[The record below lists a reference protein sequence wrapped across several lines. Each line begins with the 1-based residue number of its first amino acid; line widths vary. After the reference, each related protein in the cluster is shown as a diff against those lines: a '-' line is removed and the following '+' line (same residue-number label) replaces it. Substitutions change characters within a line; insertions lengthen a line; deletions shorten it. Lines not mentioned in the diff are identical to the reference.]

1 MKHQITI
8 LPKGIVFVAD
18 ETETIMDAAQ
28 KAGIKML
35 KSCDNGICE
44 ICRAT
49 LASGEIETPEGA
61 FNAQSNHV
69 NPMLPC
75 VSKAKSELILEQK
88 KVLASGEIPIQ
99 HIAFQIKNITL
110 KNGDVYIIELLAPA
124 GKIPEFHAG
133 QYLELLMDGN
143 EYPFTIASAPGNRE
157 IQLHIGA
164 DNEHSA
170 NQAIVKSLQSQVT
183 VRARLAKGE
192 VWLKPLTPEDNLHNP
207 LVFIVAGTG
216 FSQAKAM
223 IEEQFKH
230 QHSAMYLYW
239 INRDG
244 EGFYSD
250 LADQWA
256 KESKIHYRAM
266 TPEAP
271 DCEFYTEE
279 MVEDII
285 ALQFPDLSALKIAI
299 CGGPGFV
306 YSVLNGLESKGIK
319 QSQTMSDVYA
329 YMPRP
334 ENS

>member
-8 LPKGIVFVAD
+8 QPKGLVFEAD
-18 ETETIMDAAQ
+18 EDQTIMDAAAN
-28 KAGIKML
+28 AGIKML

-49 LASGEIETPEGA
+49 IIAGVIDTPEGV
-61 FNAQSNHV
+61 FNAQDAGV
-69 NPMLPC
+69 NPILPC

-88 KVLASGEIPIQ
+88 KVLAPGEISVQ
-99 HIAFQIKNITL
+99 HVAFQIVNITPQ
-110 KNGDVYIIELLAPA
+110 KGDVYIVELLAPA

-133 QYLELLMDGN
+133 QYLELLMDGG
-143 EYPFTIASAPGNRE
+143 EFPFTIASAPGQRE
-157 IQLHIGA
+157 IELHIGA
-164 DNEHSA
+164 DKDHSA
-170 NQAIVKSLQSQVT
+170 NQKILESLQSNLT
-183 VRARLAKGE
+183 VRARLPKGE
-192 VWLKPLTPEDNLHNP
+192 VWIKPNKVEGNLHDP
-207 LVFIVAGTG
+207 LLFIVAGTG

-230 QHSAMYLYW
+230 QHSAIYLYW

-244 EGFYSD
+244 DGFYSE
-250 LADQWA
+250 LAQQWA
-256 KESKIHYRAM
+256 DDNKIHYLPM

-271 DCEFYTEE
+271 DCEFYTDK
-279 MVEDII
+279 MVEDLIDQ
-285 ALQFPDLSALKIAI
+285 QFNDLSSLQIAI

-319 QSQTMSDVYA
+319 QTQTMSDVYA

-334 ENS
+334 E